1 MTIGKVAE
9 TAGVSVQTVRFYERK
24 GLLPRPRRSSN
35 GYRLYDA
42 GSVERIRFVRHA
54 QEIGFSLREIGELL
68 ALRIDDV
75 TTCDDVRKRAEA
87 KRAEVEDRIRKLEN
101 MRDVLVRLASH
112 CATGKALSDCP
123 ILEALDEE
131 QFSLEV
137 AER

>member
-9 TAGVSVQTVRFYERK
+9 TAGVNVQTIRFYERK
-24 GLLPRPRRSSN
+24 GLLPRPRRSSA

-42 GSVERIRFVRHA
+42 DSVERIRFVRHA

-68 ALRIDDV
+68 ALRIDAV
-75 TTCDDVRKRAEA
+75 TTCDDVRKRADA

-112 CATGKALSDCP
+112 CAAGKALSDCP

-131 QFSLEV
+131 QFSLNI
-137 AER
+137 ADS